1 MKRESRWIEDV
12 SRDQESKFP
21 SLLGSGNKILTKI
34 TALFTKKYTSFHPV
48 MSTNFSLK
56 FFSCNNHV
64 ITAVSSALLFC
75 IRFLWV
81 IRS

>member
-1 MKRESRWIEDV
+1 MKRESRWIDDV

-21 SLLGSGNKILTKI
+21 SLLGSGNKFLTKKRRNI
-34 TALFTKKYTSFHPV
+34 RLYTPV

-64 ITAVSSALLFC
+64 ITAVSLDSFG
-75 IRFLWV
+75 
-81 IRS
+81 

>member
-21 SLLGSGNKILTKI
+21 SLLGSGNKILTKKRRNI
-34 TALFTKKYTSFHPV
+34 RLYNPV

-56 FFSCNNHV
+56 FSSCNNHV
-64 ITAVSSALLFC
+64 ITAVSLDSFG
-75 IRFLWV
+75 
-81 IRS
+81 

>member
-34 TALFTKKYTSFHPV
+34 TALFTKKYTSLQPRYV
-48 MSTNFSLK
+48 D
-56 FFSCNNHV
+56 
-64 ITAVSSALLFC
+64 
-75 IRFLWV
+75 
-81 IRS
+81 

>member
-1 MKRESRWIEDV
+1 MKRESRWIDDV

-21 SLLGSGNKILTKI
+21 SLLGSGNKILTKKRRNI
-34 TALFTKKYTSFHPV
+34 RLYNPV

>member
-1 MKRESRWIEDV
+1 MKRESRWIDDV

-21 SLLGSGNKILTKI
+21 SLLGSGNKILTKKRRNI
-34 TALFTKKYTSFHPV
+34 RLYNPV

-64 ITAVSSALLFC
+64 ITAVSLDSFG
-75 IRFLWV
+75 
-81 IRS
+81 

>member
-1 MKRESRWIEDV
+1 MKRESRWIDDV

-21 SLLGSGNKILTKI
+21 SLLGSGNKVLTKKRRNI
-34 TALFTKKYTSFHPV
+34 RLYNPV